1 MLVIYLKILV
11 SIIKFLAIIVPV
23 LVCVA
28 FFTLLERKIMAY
40 IQRRRGPNVVGIAGL
55 LQPFADGLKLLIKEP
70 IIPGNAN
77 RYLYTLAPILSLFLS
92 FLGWAIMPFGYNLVF
107 SNLNLG
113 ILYLFA
119 VSSLGVYGVILAG
132 WASNSK
138 YAFFGAL
145 RSAAQMISYE
155 VSIGIIIIT
164 VLMCAGSLNLTQVVL
179 AQKTIWY
186 IIPLFPLFFLFFI
199 SAVAETNRAPFDL
212 PEAEAELVSGFNV
225 EYSSVGFA
233 FFFIG
238 EYANIILMSGLTVI
252 LFFGGWL
259 PFFNLTIIPSYIW
272 FSLKTILIVSLF
284 VIVRAAYPRYRYDQL
299 MRLGWKIFLP
309 LSLGLLLFYTGILI
323 GFNYI

>member
-1 MLVIYLKILV
+1 MLIYIKVLI

-40 IQRRRGPNVVGIAGL
+40 IQRRRGPNVVGISGL

-92 FLGWAIMPFGYNLVF
+92 FLGWAIVPFGYNLVF
-107 SNLNLG
+107 ANLNLG

-259 PFFNLTIIPSYIW
+259 PFFGLTIIPSYIW

-309 LSLGLLLFYTGILI
+309 ISLGLLIFYAGILI
-323 GFNYI
+323 GFTYI